1 MNKWHLMEQE
11 KTQMILTFSGNVEA
25 VDSGERR
32 TISGK
37 IAPYGEI
44 GFTSAGKVVF
54 APNSISAAE
63 PSKVKLLMSHD
74 NSKPV
79 GRMQSITSNADG
91 LYASFKVSASSR
103 GSDAILLAQEQLMD
117 GLSVGV
123 EVTASKPQKD
133 YLLVT
138 AATLREVSLVESA
151 AFASAAVQKIA
162 AAAGDMPMDPNT
174 STSTKV
180 TTTNTVINTT
190 TTETET
196 ESEAAVTTAPDQNAP
211 EAATAAEE
219 TAAPVVEAARKIIRP
234 SVLDSQTVRS
244 PIINMGSYT
253 EHKIKAAL
261 GNDDSKLYVTA
272 ADDSFTTNPAFN
284 PTQYLSEFPTNTRFG
299 TPAIDACSRGTLPN
313 SGMTI
318 SVPSLVT
325 SAGGQAGV
333 APTVTVEAE
342 GGAVDATGMVTEYLT
357 GTVSKYSGMNTISV
371 ELLERS
377 DPNFYA
383 ELTNQ
388 LQNAY
393 LKTLDTTVLA
403 ALITAGQQGATQAAT
418 SAGII
423 GYAADAAAKV
433 YQATGYFAQNY
444 VANPSQWQLLMG
456 SVDST
461 GRPIYSASQPMNAA
475 GLTQPGSIRGNV
487 LGLDLY
493 VDKNFA
499 VTTNI
504 DDSAVILAPEA
515 FTVYQSP
522 QAYMS
527 VNVVSNLQVQVAIY
541 GYMAYIA
548 KMPKGIVRF
557 NLT

>member
-1 MNKWHLMEQE
+1 MQPL
-11 KTQMILTFSGNVEA
+11 ILTFSGNIEA
-25 VDSGERR
+25 VDSGDRR

-37 IAPYGEI
+37 IAPYGEV
-44 GFTSAGKVVF
+44 GYTSAGKVVF
-54 APNSISAAE
+54 AEGSISAPE
-63 PSKVKLLMSHD
+63 PSRVKLLMSHD

-79 GRMQSITSNADG
+79 GRMQSITSSKDG

-151 AFASAAVQKIA
+151 AFASAAVQKISA
-162 AAAGDMPMDPNT
+162 QEGDMPLDAAET
-174 STSTKV
+174 TSTKI

-211 EAATAAEE
+211 EAVDATEQ
-219 TAAPVVEAARKIIRP
+219 AAPTVEAARKIILP
-234 SVLDSQTVRS
+234 SALNSQRVRT
-244 PIINMGSYT
+244 PIVNMGSYT

-261 GNDDSKLYVTA
+261 GNEDSKLYVTA
-272 ADDSFTTNPAFN
+272 ADDSFSTNPAFN

-299 TPAIDACSRGTLPN
+299 TPAIDACSRGTLPAN
-313 SGMTI
+313 GMTI
-318 SVPSLVT
+318 NVPSLVT
-325 SAGGQAGV
+325 SAGGGTGV
-333 APTVTVEAE
+333 APVVTVEAE
-342 GGAVDATGMVTEYLT
+342 AGAVQNTGMETAYLT
-357 GTVSKYSGMNTISV
+357 GTVNKYAGMNTISV

-377 DPNFYA
+377 DPNFYS

-403 ALITAGQQGATQAAT
+403 ALIAAGQYSSGCDAD

-423 GYAADAAAKV
+423 EFASDSARKV
-433 YQATGYFAQNY
+433 YEATGYFANNY
-444 VANPSQWQLLMG
+444 IANGSQWQLLMG
-456 SVDST
+456 ATDTT
-461 GRPIYSASQPMNAA
+461 GRPIYSASQPMNAG

-493 VDKNFA
+493 VDKNFTA
-499 VTTNI
+499 TTTI

-522 QAYMS
+522 TAYMS

-541 GYMAYIA
+541 GYMATIA
-548 KMPKGIVRF
+548 KMPKGIVKF
-557 NLT
+557 NLN

>member
-1 MNKWHLMEQE
+1 
-11 KTQMILTFSGNVEA
+11 MILTFSGNVEA

-44 GFTSAGKVVF
+44 GYTSAGKVVF
-54 APNSISAAE
+54 AEGSIVAAE
-63 PSKVKLLMSHD
+63 PSRVKLLMSHD

-79 GRMQSITSNADG
+79 GRMQSITSAKDG

-103 GSDAILLAQEQLMD
+103 GTDAILLAQEQLMD

-123 EVTASKPQKD
+123 EVTASKPEKD

-162 AAAGDMPMDPNT
+162 AQAGEMPVDAAL

-196 ESEAAVTTAPDQNAP
+196 ESEAAVTTAPDQSAP
-211 EAATAAEE
+211 EAVDATEQ
-219 TAAPVVEAARKIIRP
+219 AAPTVEAARKIILP
-234 SVLDSQTVRS
+234 SALNSQRLRT
-244 PIINMGSYT
+244 PITSMATYT

-261 GNDDSKLYVTA
+261 GNDESKLYVTA
-272 ADDSFTTNPAFN
+272 ADDSFSTNPAFN
-284 PTQYLSEFPTNTRFG
+284 PTQYLSEFVSNTNFD
-299 TPAIDACSRGTLPN
+299 TPMINALSQGTLPN

-325 SAGGQAGV
+325 SAGGQAGT
-333 APTVTVEAE
+333 APVVTVEAE
-342 GGAVDATGMVTEYLT
+342 AGAVANTGMVTQYLS
-357 GTVSKYSGMNTISV
+357 GTVKKYSGMNTISV

-388 LQNAY
+388 LQRAY
-393 LKTLDTTVLA
+393 SLA
-403 ALITAGQQGATQAAT
+403 TDAAVIADVVAGGVQGTAVAAT

-423 GYAADAAAKV
+423 SYVSTESANIYKN
-433 YQATGYFAQNY
+433 TSYFARNY
-444 VANPSQWQLLMG
+444 VAGPSQWSLLMG
-456 SVDST
+456 ATDST
-461 GRPIYSASQPMNAA
+461 GRPIYNAAAPMNSG
-475 GLTQPGSIRGNV
+475 GLSTPTSIRGNV

-493 VDKNFA
+493 VDHQM
-499 VTTNI
+499 VSTTI
-504 DDSAVILAPEA
+504 DDSAFIVAPEA
-515 FTVYQSP
+515 MTVYRSP

-541 GYMAYIA
+541 GFMATIV
-548 KMPKGIVRF
+548 KMPNGLVRY

>member
-1 MNKWHLMEQE
+1 MEP
-11 KTQMILTFSGNVEA
+11 MLLTFSGNVEA

-32 TISGK
+32 IISGK

-44 GFTSAGKVVF
+44 GYTSAGKVVF
-54 APNSISAAE
+54 AEGSIVAAE
-63 PSKVKLLMSHD
+63 PSRVKLLMSHD

-79 GRMQSITSNADG
+79 GRMQSITSAKDG
-91 LYASFKVSASSR
+91 LYASFKVSSSSR
-103 GSDAILLAQEQLMD
+103 GTDAILLAQEQLMD

-123 EVTASKPQKD
+123 EVTASKPEKD

-162 AAAGDMPMDPNT
+162 AQAGEIPVDAAL

-196 ESEAAVTTAPDQNAP
+196 ETETESEAAVTTAPDQSAP
-211 EAATAAEE
+211 EAVDATEQ
-219 TAAPVVEAARKIIRP
+219 AAPTVEAARKIILP
-234 SVLDSQTVRS
+234 SALNSQRLRT
-244 PIINMGSYT
+244 PITSMATYT

-261 GNDDSKLYVTA
+261 GNDESKLYVTA
-272 ADDSFTTNPAFN
+272 ADDSFSTNPAFN
-284 PTQYLSEFPTNTRFG
+284 PTQYLSEFVSNTNFD
-299 TPAIDACSRGTLPN
+299 TPMINALSQGTLPN

-325 SAGGQAGV
+325 SAGGQSGV
-333 APTVTVEAE
+333 APVVTVEAE
-342 GGAVDATGMVTEYLT
+342 AGAVQNTGMVTQYLS
-357 GTVSKYSGMNTISV
+357 GTVKKYSGMNTISV

-388 LQNAY
+388 LQRAY
-393 LKTLDTTVLA
+393 SLA
-403 ALITAGQQGATQAAT
+403 TDAAVIADVVAGGVQGTAVAAT

-423 GYAADAAAKV
+423 SYVSTESANIYKN
-433 YQATGYFAQNY
+433 TSYFARNY
-444 VANPSQWQLLMG
+444 VAGPSQWSLLMG
-456 SVDST
+456 ATDST
-461 GRPIYSASQPMNAA
+461 GRPIYNAAAPMNSG
-475 GLTQPGSIRGNV
+475 GLSTPTSIRGNV

-493 VDKNFA
+493 VDHQM
-499 VTTNI
+499 VSTTI
-504 DDSAVILAPEA
+504 DDSAFIVAPEA
-515 FTVYQSP
+515 MTVYRSP

-541 GYMAYIA
+541 GFMATIV
-548 KMPKGIVRF
+548 KMPNGLVRY

>member
-1 MNKWHLMEQE
+1 MKGTMSV
-11 KTQMILTFSGNVEA
+11 ILTFSGNIEA

-44 GFTSAGKVVF
+44 GYTSAGKVVF
-54 APNSISAAE
+54 AEGSISAPE
-63 PSKVKLLMSHD
+63 PSRVKLLMSHD

-79 GRMQSITSNADG
+79 GRMQSITSAKDG

-162 AAAGDMPMDPNT
+162 AAADNMPVTPVEAAE
-174 STSTKV
+174 STSTKI

-196 ESEAAVTTAPDQNAP
+196 ESEAAVTTAPEESAP
-211 EAATAAEE
+211 EAVDATEQ
-219 TAAPVVEAARKIIRP
+219 AAPTVEAARKIILP
-234 SVLDSQTVRS
+234 SALNSQRVRT
-244 PIINMGSYT
+244 PIVNMGAYT

-261 GNDDSKLYVTA
+261 GDEDSKLYVTA
-272 ADDSFTTNPAFN
+272 ADSFTNNPAFN
-284 PTQYLSEFPTNTRFG
+284 PTQYLTEFVTNTRFG
-299 TPAIDACSRGTLPN
+299 TPTIDACSQGVLPD

-325 SAGGQAGV
+325 SAAGGTGV
-333 APTVTVEAE
+333 APVVTVEAE
-342 GGAVDATGMVTEYLT
+342 GGAVQNTDMETAYLT
-357 GTVSKYSGMNTISV
+357 GTVSKYSGMNTLSI
-371 ELLERS
+371 ELLSRAGY
-377 DPNFYA
+377 PGFYE
-383 ELTNQ
+383 ELTQQ

-393 LKTLDTTVLA
+393 LTAIDTA
-403 ALITAGQQGATQAAT
+403 ANVALMAAGTFGSATTAD

-423 GYAADAAAKV
+423 AYSSEAASAV
-433 YQATGYFAQNY
+433 YKNTGYFAQNY
-444 VANPSQWQLLMG
+444 VGNPAQYQALLG
-456 SVDST
+456 ATDTT
-461 GRPIYSASQPMNAA
+461 GRPIYNAIQPMNAA
-475 GLTQPGSIRGNV
+475 GQVAPSSIRGNV
-487 LGLDLY
+487 LGLDLF
-493 VDKNFA
+493 VSKNFA
-499 VTTNI
+499 ATTF
-504 DDSAVILAPEA
+504 DDGSAAILAPEA
-515 FTVYQSP
+515 FTVYRSP
-522 QAYMS
+522 QAFMS

-541 GYMAYIA
+541 GFMATIA
-548 KMPKGIVRF
+548 KMPYGIIKF
-557 NLT
+557 AKI

>member
-1 MNKWHLMEQE
+1 MLH
-11 KTQMILTFSGNVEA
+11 LTFSNSIEA
-25 VDSGERR
+25 ADGERR
-32 TISGK
+32 IISGK
-37 IAPYGEI
+37 IAPYNEVGY
-44 GFTSAGKVVF
+44 TSAGPVVF
-54 APNSISAAE
+54 ERGSIAISDAT
-63 PSKVKLLMSHD
+63 KIKLLMQHD
-74 NSKPV
+74 STKPV
-79 GRMQSITSNADG
+79 GRAMNFSDSTDG
-91 LYASFKVSASSR
+91 IYGTFKISSSSR
-103 GSDAILLAQEQLMD
+103 GQDALVLAQENLVS

-123 EVTASKPQKD
+123 DVTASKPMGD

-138 AATLREVSLVESA
+138 AAVLKEVSLVESA
-151 AFASAAVQKIA
+151 AFDSAAVTDIA
-162 AAAGDMPMDPNT
+162 AARAALEATMSNSNSMKT
-174 STSTKV
+174 I
-180 TTTNTVINTT
+180 TTNTTINTVT
-190 TTETET
+190 TEVETETET
-196 ESEAAVTTAPDQNAP
+196 ESEAAVTTAPMDTPDVPAEKAT
-211 EAATAAEE
+211 EAA
-219 TAAPVVEAARKIIRP
+219 PVEAARPIIRP
-234 SVLDSQTVRS
+234 SVLDSQTVRT
-244 PIINMGSYT
+244 PIISMAKYT

-261 GNDDSKLYVTA
+261 GNQDSILYVTA
-272 ADDSFTTNPAFN
+272 ADDSFSTNPAFN

-299 TPAIDACSRGTLPN
+299 TPAIDACSRGVLPA

-318 SVPSLVT
+318 NVPSLVT
-325 SAGGQAGV
+325 SAGGQSGV
-333 APTVTVEAE
+333 APEVTVEAE
-342 GGAVDATGMVTEYLT
+342 AGAVQNTGMVTEYLS
-357 GTVSKYSGMNTISV
+357 GTVSKYSGMNTISI

-393 LKTLDTTVLA
+393 LKTIDTTVLA

-423 GYAADAAAKV
+423 GYAADAAQKV
-433 YQATGYFAQNY
+433 YTATGYFASNY
-444 VANPSQWQLLMG
+444 IANPSQWQLLLG
-456 SVDST
+456 ATDST
-461 GRPIYSASQPMNAA
+461 GRPIYSASQPMNAG

-499 VTTNI
+499 VSTNI

-541 GYMAYIA
+541 GYMATIA

-557 NLT
+557 NLTY